1 MNQGQY
7 VFSQLVGHLDR
18 NHFNYLARKYDG
30 NKYVKHFSCWNQL
43 LAMMFGQLSN
53 RESLRDVV
61 VALEAHHSKCKFL
74 GIGSKPIAKTTL
86 ASANQNRDYRI
97 FELVRN
103 GQPIFWIFLG
113 RNMLLILRPFLYVS
127 LHFHGW

>member
-7 VFSQLVGHLDR
+7 VFSQPVSYLDR

-61 VALEAHHSKCKFL
+61 VA
-74 GIGSKPIAKTTL
+74 
-86 ASANQNRDYRI
+86 
-97 FELVRN
+97 
-103 GQPIFWIFLG
+103 
-113 RNMLLILRPFLYVS
+113 
-127 LHFHGW
+127 